1 MNRHKRKNRKKL
13 LKKKEDDEYRPTEVL
28 SQDEIDVLLTAM
40 AQGDTEPETFTSRC
54 YDRRIK
60 IYDFK
65 RPDKFSKEQ
74 IRTVSIIHET
84 IAKRISTV
92 LSSYLRHN
100 CNFHVAS
107 VDQLTYE
114 EFIRSIPTPTTL
126 SLIGLDPLK
135 GSMIMEIDPAISF
148 AILDILY
155 GGSGSNFNSQH
166 ELTELEQK
174 VMENIILKFYEPLKE
189 GWEKVFNLS
198 PSLKQLTTNPYMIQI
213 VPASEMVILVTIE
226 ARIEISEYKKPK
238 TESGVEGM
246 INICLPAV
254 FINPIMDKLCSST
267 WYSAPDKKEGKI
279 NKKLIQSLEVDVVA
293 ELGKKILPYGILNT
307 LNIGDDISFEK
318 NESATIKVNNHTLFE
333 GDVLSF
339 KDNNKPYTVKL
350 TKKLDM
356 IEDNYM
362 ETKNNVVPS
371 GIDLND
377 VAIQI
382 TAELGRTKKQI
393 KDILTFGEGTIVE
406 LDKLAGEPV
415 DLFANNVL
423 IARGE
428 VVVIDENFGVRIT
441 ELIANDIGD

>member
-40 AQGDTEPETFTSRC
+40 AQGDREPETFTPRC
-54 YDRRIK
+54 DNRRIK

-92 LSSYLRHN
+92 LSAYLRHN
-100 CNFHVAS
+100 CHFHVAS

-126 SLIGLDPLK
+126 SLIGLDPLP

-148 AILDILY
+148 AIIDILY
-155 GGSGSNFNSQH
+155 GGSGSNFNCQH

-174 VMENIILKFYEPLKE
+174 VMENIIYKFFDPLKE
-189 GWEKVFNLS
+189 GWEKVFNLN
-198 PSLKQLTTNPYMIQI
+198 PSVKQLTTNPYMIQI
-213 VPASEMVILVTIE
+213 VPATEMVILVTIE
-226 ARIEISEYKKPK
+226 AKVEISEYKKPN

-267 WYSAPDKKEGKI
+267 WYSAPDKKEGKL
-279 NKKLIQSLEVDVVA
+279 NKKLIQSFEVDIIA
-293 ELGKKILPYGILNT
+293 ELGKKILPYRDLKDLT
-307 LNIGDDISFEK
+307 IGDDIEFGR
-318 NESATIKVNNHTLFE
+318 NNIATIKINNHTLFE
-333 GDVLSF
+333 GNVI
-339 KDNNKPYTVKL
+339 PYKKAVKL

-362 ETKNNVVPS
+362 ETKNNVVPN

-393 KDILTFGEGTIVE
+393 KDILTFSEGTIIE

-441 ELIANDIGD
+441 ELLASDIGD